1 MKKRNSKLK
10 PIWRYL
16 RELSIVIIGVAITL
30 LVSNII
36 VSIKEHKDLNKQLD
50 AIYAELDDN
59 QERVEQLIADCNAHD
74 RLKEL
79 LIQTLD
85 KSFQVNRD
93 TMDLYVRHIGKVSP
107 FTYKKGAYE
116 MFLNSGAMKSLQDRE
131 LLMDITECYLI
142 LETTKEARTKYIDI
156 KMQEIMKLYSII
168 SDTELV
174 TGVLDVRDTRY
185 RSIFNFY
192 VSISGL
198 AYYPEQAN
206 IAIDKV
212 LARRRD

>member
-1 MKKRNSKLK
+1 
-10 PIWRYL
+10 
-16 RELSIVIIGVAITL
+16 
-30 LVSNII
+30 
-36 VSIKEHKDLNKQLD
+36 
-50 AIYAELDDN
+50 
-59 QERVEQLIADCNAHD
+59 
-74 RLKEL
+74 
-79 LIQTLD
+79 
-85 KSFQVNRD
+85 
-93 TMDLYVRHIGKVSP
+93 
-107 FTYKKGAYE
+107 

-174 TGVLDVRDTRY
+174 IGVLDVRDTRY

-192 VSISGL
+192 ISISGL